1 MNRHTSINNVLSAFC
16 TKGVVRYL
24 KKLFLVFGKPNIKT
38 SNGVIVLQE
47 KSQRVNCKT
56 ICTLQMYTM
65 AEHICNEAYW
75 QLRHIRQVRGLH
87 LKSELEDVDL
97 IVGNV
102 GIM

>member
-1 MNRHTSINNVLSAFC
+1 MNRHTSISNALLAFC

-24 KKLFLVFGKPNIKT
+24 KKLFFLYLVNPISKHQM
-38 SNGVIVLQE
+38 VLLCYK
-47 KSQRVNCKT
+47 KS
-56 ICTLQMYTM
+56 TLQMYTM
-65 AEHICNEAYW
+65 AQHICNEAYW